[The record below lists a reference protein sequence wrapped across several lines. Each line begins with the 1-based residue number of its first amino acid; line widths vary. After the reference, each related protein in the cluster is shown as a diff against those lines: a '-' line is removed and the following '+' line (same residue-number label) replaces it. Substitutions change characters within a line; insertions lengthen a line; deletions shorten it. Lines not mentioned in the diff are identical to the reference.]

1 MDAKI
6 FIAVSSLAVT
16 IGLWNVLS
24 NRAFTD
30 QKPVQAAAG
39 TSPVTAS
46 VEEDL
51 PPIPT
56 LVPLADS
63 AGFQPQANTAAQ
75 ASQNPGGLRS
85 VTAPNE
91 QIVQKNKI
99 VVDIQSP
106 ASSSGGSRSS
116 SGPAPVT
123 KTRAS

>member
-1 MDAKI
+1 MPSDHPRRKGSKFMDAKI

-63 AGFQPQANTAAQ
+63 AGFQP
-75 ASQNPGGLRS
+75 
-85 VTAPNE
+85 
-91 QIVQKNKI
+91 
-99 VVDIQSP
+99 
-106 ASSSGGSRSS
+106 
-116 SGPAPVT
+116 
-123 KTRAS
+123 